1 MMQNNELLEK
11 YDAWLNDNGPSAL
24 VIREHLMPVE
34 GHGGV
39 IFPATFAAS
48 QDGAFKGGYNI
59 DTFPDGTNVCLID
72 SVGSQANRIEPI
84 FMKGEYAKL
93 IPQFNVLAGDRKV
106 NLLEAGHRAGDAIF
120 RFSDLKD
127 ELRNAFLK
135 IQNGNDEPMARLA
148 PTSII
153 FGAWDSRDTQAKL
166 PRLVSSTI
174 RAFNVRSLTRSATY
188 IPAVDHI
195 AAGNIPDYEA
205 DKKKKDAY
213 SARGWLHALSTGT
226 HGGVIADGGIR
237 RDAALHLAALRLRKV
252 GNEEEKT
259 LALRRYVLGLALIAF
274 TATPESYLRQ
284 GCNIVLDPQQPRE
297 CKLVFSDGRRD
308 DIQLSNED
316 AVFYAKEAA
325 KEFGVDSGRDVQFS
339 KELAKRDVEEGAGE
353 GKSKGKKSRA

>member
-1 MMQNNELLEK
+1 MQNDTLLEK
-11 YDAWLNDNGPSAL
+11 YDAWLNDNGPSAI
-24 VIREHLMPVE
+24 VIREYLMPVE
-34 GHGGV
+34 GQDGI

-93 IPQFNVLAGDRKV
+93 IPQFTVLAGDKRV

-120 RFSDLKD
+120 RCSDLKD
-127 ELRNAFLK
+127 ELRNAFLEV
-135 IQNGNDEPMARLA
+135 QNGNDEPMAKLA
-148 PTSII
+148 PTSIV

-174 RAFNVRSLTRSATY
+174 RAFKVHPLTRSATY
-188 IPAVDHI
+188 IPPVDHI
-195 AAGNIPDYEA
+195 AAGTIPDHEG
-205 DKKKKDAY
+205 DKKKRDAY

-237 RDAALHLAALRLRKV
+237 RDAALHLAALRLRRV
-252 GNEEEKT
+252 INDENKT
-259 LALRRYVLGLALIAF
+259 LAMRRYILGLALIAF

-284 GCNIVLDPQQPRE
+284 GCNIVLDPQQSRE
-297 CKLVFSDGRRD
+297 CKLVFSDGHRD
-308 DIQLSNED
+308 DIKLLNED
-316 AVFYAKEAA
+316 ALLYAKEAA
-325 KEFGVDSGRDVQFS
+325 REFGIGFGREVQFN
-339 KELAKRDVEEGAGE
+339 KELAKKDVEEGAGE
-353 GKSKGKKSRA
+353 GKSKGRKSRA